1 MGSAPQNPLPPAP
14 PPAPSLV
21 DSVIRDAGAQEQ
33 ARQRGAKGRSSTFL
47 SGAIGDMGVV
57 PLAKKQLLGA

>member
-1 MGSAPQNPLPPAP
+1 MGAPSIPTPPAP

-21 DSVIRDAGAQEQ
+21 DEVIRNAGASEQ
-33 ARQRGAKGRSSTFL
+33 ARQRGSKGRQSTFL
-47 SGAIGDMGVV
+47 SSALPDAGVV